1 MLHNYGL
8 SSAAAAVLLILAAA
22 AASNNKKYH
31 ATAFAPPNQS
41 ARIIHQHQRHNIKIS
56 PADFT
61 HITSSLSAARKK
73 NNQDD
78 YVDAEVT
85 SPSSSNP
92 AKKAALEGVLQRI
105 ERNYGRGSIVK
116 LGDAD
121 RMVVDCI
128 GSGSLT
134 LGEFNYLY
142 LFIYVVSLED

>member
-1 MLHNYGL
+1 MLHNYRL
-8 SSAAAAVLLILAAA
+8 SSAAAAVLLILAASS
-22 AASNNKKYH
+22 SNNKY

-41 ARIIHQHQRHNIKIS
+41 ARIIHQHQRHNIKITTPGFS
-56 PADFT
+56 
-61 HITSSLSAARKK
+61 HITSLSAARKK

-92 AKKAALEGVLQRI
+92 AKKAALDGVLQRI

-121 RMVVDCI
+121 RMVVDCV
-128 GSGSLT
+128 GSGSMT
-134 LGEFNYLY
+134 LGK
-142 LFIYVVSLED
+142 

>member
-1 MLHNYGL
+1 MLHTYRIP
-8 SSAAAAVLLILAAA
+8 SPAAAVLLLLV
-22 AASNNKKYH
+22 AASNNKY

-41 ARIIHQHQRHNIKIS
+41 ARIHQHQRHKIKITPGFS
-56 PADFT
+56 
-61 HITSSLSAARKK
+61 HITSLSAARKKK

-85 SPSSSNP
+85 SPSASNP

-134 LGEFNYLY
+134 LGEFNYYIYY
-142 LFIYVVSLED
+142 LHLLQL